1 MSFIPLKQILSG
13 VVAVQMQVG
22 KEFPDRVL
30 QKGVSLLRTKN
41 RENVGTVNAAGRP
54 PGRPGKVNAF
64 HGLADNFYSL
74 KIIAGRLA
82 LGDWLGHYCLPWWP
96 RW

>member
-1 MSFIPLKQILSG
+1 
-13 VVAVQMQVG
+13 MQVG

-30 QKGVSLLRTKN
+30 QKGVSLLRTKS
-41 RENVGTVNAAGRP
+41 RENVGTVTAAGQP
-54 PGRPGKVNAF
+54 PDRPGKVNAF
-64 HGLADNFYSL
+64 HGLDNLYSF

-82 LGDWLGHYCLPWWP
+82 LGDWLGHYCLPWWL